1 MKHLKLYE
9 TQVSPFIYIITEWS
23 KSNNKLYLIRAV
35 KTTKFE
41 LTYNLFYTFNN
52 GDLIKKKVDDTKVG
66 YSNFDI
72 LYVTYNEEK
81 VLIN

>member
-23 KSNNKLYLIRAV
+23 KSNNKLYLLRVV

-41 LTYNLFYTFNN
+41 INN
-52 GDLIKKKVDDTKVG
+52 KTKKRLLKE
-66 YSNFDI
+66 
-72 LYVTYNEEK
+72 LYKYYYQNQK
-81 VLIN
+81 